1 MLVPNLTYHAMR
13 RLQLGTAVLPNY
25 IVHLAA
31 GIPCP
36 ACGTE
41 IRVVDAE
48 ETDDGV
54 RIICHSC
61 HRDLFV
67 IEESHS

>member
-1 MLVPNLTYHAMR
+1 MLTPNIVHHAML
-13 RLQLGTAVLPNY
+13 RLQAAVLHNRIVRIADGLQCPSCGTA
-25 IVHLAA
+25 
-31 GIPCP
+31 
-36 ACGTE
+36 
-41 IRVVDAE
+41 IRTTDPE
-48 ETDDGV
+48 ETDSGW